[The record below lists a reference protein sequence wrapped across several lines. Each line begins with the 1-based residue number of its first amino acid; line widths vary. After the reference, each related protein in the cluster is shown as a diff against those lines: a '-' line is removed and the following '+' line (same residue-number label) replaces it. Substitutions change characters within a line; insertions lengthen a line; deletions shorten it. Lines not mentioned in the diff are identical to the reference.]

1 MTMGSMNPSGGGG
14 KRMLEHSEHA
24 PSPFLD
30 YASLYLPTN
39 LNEAFEIAELM
50 YYSNRTFAQAI
61 EYVVSYFVGTDI
73 EIGGA
78 NDSLD
83 EDKQQEYKKFLLE
96 KMSLKSALF
105 SIGRDVKVYGNSFIS
120 VLAPFK
126 RMLQCPECGFAA
138 PIEQVDYRFEL
149 KHGFRFRCQ
158 CGQEVKVLDPSDMPT
173 REENRVHLKRWH
185 VKQMRIVA
193 HDYGGQ
199 PEYYYE
205 VPTAEIGSISKSDRA
220 YLESVPWGIVQSVRQ
235 GRMFKFSPG
244 MVHHTSLGNL
254 SDIKLG
260 PWGLPPV
267 IAGFRDAYLAQ
278 ILKRNN
284 ECIALDH
291 MLPIR
296 LISPQS
302 VGAGG
307 DVMKGVN
314 IGSFGQQVTRS
325 IERARKDPTGWQ
337 WLPTPVNYQLLGGE
351 GKNFVTPEL
360 LQNAQAD
367 FLNGLGIPVELYR
380 KNLSAQTAPFA
391 ARLFEAGESIFLH
404 GIQDVL
410 SWIVDRVSAIL
421 SWLPCEARLVRPT
434 HADDMERRMIMLQM
448 MMQGVAAEQDV
459 LNLFNLD
466 WKDTYKKRQ
475 AEQEFKMKAEKAYM
489 DRMQKAQENEQ
500 VLGAPPGAF
509 IAAPGQAMAGEG
521 VPGGPNLMMGGPG
534 APPAA
539 APQSMPQNGVAGPTA
554 AGPSR
559 DIDSFFADA
568 NARVQEIMATAP
580 LGSPQRRQI
589 LDQIKSQDPNMHA
602 VVKSMLDQAT
612 TQAEGQGRDQLRQPV
627 PPPQ

>member
-1 MTMGSMNPSGGGG
+1 MNFVGADGT
-14 KRMLEHSEHA
+14 KRRLEHSDHA

-50 YYSNRTFAQAI
+50 YYSNRTFAQAT
-61 EYVVSYFVGTDI
+61 EYQVSYFVGTDI
-73 EIGGA
+73 EVSTEST
-78 NDSLD
+78 DEEKSKQYKEYLLD
-83 EDKQQEYKKFLLE
+83 KLG
-96 KMSLKSALF
+96 LKAMMF
-105 SIGRDVKVYGNSFIS
+105 AIGRDVKVYGNSFIS

-126 RMLQCPECGFAA
+126 RMLHCHHCTATV
-138 PIEQVDYRFEL
+138 PIEEVDYQFRL
-149 KHGFRFRCQ
+149 KDGFIFRCK
-158 CGQEVKVLDPSDMPT
+158 CGKEVRAKDPIDVPT
-173 REENRVHLKRWH
+173 REENRVHIKRWF
-185 VKQMRIVA
+185 VKQMRIVS
-193 HDYGGQ
+193 HDYGGAAD
-199 PEYYYE
+199 YYYE
-205 VPTAEIGSISKSDRA
+205 VPAQEVTAIGNADRS
-220 YLESVPWGIVQSVRQ
+220 YLDSVPWGIVQSVRQ
-235 GRMFKFSPG
+235 GKLFKFSPG
-244 MVHHTSLGNL
+244 MVHHNSLGNL
-254 SDIKLG
+254 SDIKMG

-291 MLPIR
+291 MMPIR

-314 IGSFGQQVTRS
+314 IGGFGQMVAQS
-325 IERARKDPTGWQ
+325 IRRARQDPTGWQ
-337 WLPTPVNYQLLGGE
+337 WIPTPVNYQLLGGE

-404 GIQDVL
+404 NIQQTL
-410 SWIVDRVSAIL
+410 SWIVDRISATL
-421 SWLPCEARLVRPT
+421 NWLPCKDTLVRPT

-475 AEQEFKMKAEKAYM
+475 AEQEFKMKEEKAYM

-500 VLGAPPGAF
+500 ILSSPPGAF
-509 IAAPGQAMAGEG
+509 IPAPGQGMVGGEG
-521 VPGGPNLMMGGPG
+521 VPGGPNIQTGGGGG
-534 APPAA
+534 AP

-559 DIDSFFADA
+559 DIDSFFSDA
-568 NARVQEIMATAP
+568 QARVQEIMATAP

-589 LDQIKSQDPNMHA
+589 LDQIKGQDPNMHA

-612 TQAEGQGRDQLRQPV
+612 AQAESQGRDQLRQP
-627 PPPQ
+627 PQQ

>member
-1 MTMGSMNPSGGGG
+1 MTMGSLNPNDGYG
-14 KRMLEHSEHA
+14 KRRLEHSEHA

-73 EIGGA
+73 EIGM
-78 NDSLD
+78 DSLD
-83 EDKQQEYKKFLLE
+83 EDKQKEYKYFLLE

-120 VLAPFK
+120 ILAPFK
-126 RMLQCPECGFAA
+126 RILQCPECAFAA
-138 PIEQVDYRFEL
+138 PIERVDYKFTLRD
-149 KHGFRFRCQ
+149 GFRFRCDRCHQ
-158 CGQEVKVLDPSDMPT
+158 DVKVLDPSDLPT
-173 REENRVHLKRWH
+173 KEENRVHLKRWN

-205 VPTAEIGSISKSDRA
+205 VPPNERGSIDKADRS

-235 GRMFKFSPG
+235 DRMFKFSPG
-244 MVHHTSLGNL
+244 MVHHMGLGNL

-302 VGAGG
+302 LGAGG
-307 DVMKGVN
+307 DPMQGIN

-391 ARLFEAGESIFLH
+391 ARLFEAGEAIFLH
-404 GIQDVL
+404 GIQATL

-421 SWLPCEARLVRPT
+421 NWLPCQASLVRPT

-466 WKDTYKKRQ
+466 WKDTYRKRQ
-475 AEQEFKMKAEKAYM
+475 SEQEFKMKEEKAYM
-489 DRMQKAQENEQ
+489 DRMQKAEENEQ
-500 VLGAPPGAF
+500 ILGAPPGAF
-509 IAAPGQAMAGEG
+509 IPAPGQGMGGGEG

-534 APPAA
+534 AAPAA
-539 APQSMPQNGVAGPTA
+539 PPQSMPQNGVAGPTS

-568 NARVQEIMATAP
+568 SARVQEIMATAP

-612 TQAEGQGRDQLRQPV
+612 SQAESQGRDQLRQP
-627 PPPQ
+627 PPQ

>member
-1 MTMGSMNPSGGGG
+1 MSIGQTNSIQSGN
-14 KRMLEHSEHA
+14 KRRLEHSEHA

-39 LNEAFEIAELM
+39 LNEAFEIAEAM
-50 YYSNRTFAQAI
+50 YYSNRTFAQAT
-61 EYVVSYFVGTDI
+61 EYQVSYFVGTDV
-73 EIGGA
+73 EISA
-78 NDSLD
+78 DSVD
-83 EDKQQEYKKFLLE
+83 EEKAHQYKDFLLE
-96 KMSLKSALF
+96 KLALKSVLF

-126 RMLQCPECGFAA
+126 RMLYCPHCKSVTPVQE
-138 PIEQVDYRFEL
+138 VDYKFSL
-149 KHGFRFRCQ
+149 KDGFIFRCD
-158 CGQEVKVLDPSDMPT
+158 CGKEVRAADPVDVPT
-173 REENRVHLKRWH
+173 REENRIHIKRWF
-185 VKQMRIVA
+185 VKNIRIVA
-193 HDYGGQ
+193 HDYGGAH
-199 PEYYYE
+199 EYYYE
-205 VPTAEIGSISKSDRA
+205 VPAQEISAISAGDRS
-220 YLESVPWGIVQSVRQ
+220 YLESVPWGIVRSVRENKV
-235 GRMFKFSPG
+235 FKFSPG
-244 MVHHTSLGNL
+244 MVYHFSTGNL

-296 LISPQS
+296 LVSPQS
-302 VGAGG
+302 TGAGG

-314 IGSFGQQVTRS
+314 IGSFGQQVTKS
-325 IERARKDPTGWQ
+325 IERARQDPTGWQ
-337 WLPTPVNYQLLGGE
+337 WMPTPINYQLIGGE
-351 GKNFVTPEL
+351 GKNFVSPDL

-391 ARLFEAGESIFLH
+391 ARLFEAGESIFLG
-404 GIQDVL
+404 GIQSAL

-421 SWLPCEARLVRPT
+421 NWAPCKATLVRPT
-434 HADDMERRMIMLQM
+434 HADDMERRMILLQM

-459 LNLFNLD
+459 LNLFGLD
-466 WKDTYKKRQ
+466 WKDTFRKRQ
-475 AEQEFKMKAEKAYM
+475 AEQEFKMKEEKSYM

-500 VLGAPPGAF
+500 VLAAPPGSF
-509 IAAPGQAMAGEG
+509 IPAPGQSMAGEG
-521 VPGGPNLMMGGPG
+521 VPGGPNIMMGG
-534 APPAA
+534 A
-539 APQSMPQNGVAGPTA
+539 QSMPMNGVAGPTS
-554 AGPSR
+554 AGPAK
-559 DIDSFFADA
+559 DLDSFFADA

-589 LDQIKSQDPNMHA
+589 LEQIKAQDPNMHA

-612 TQAEGQGRDQLRQPV
+612 AQAESQGRDQLRQP
-627 PPPQ
+627 PPPMQ